1 MVLRLRPPFI
11 LALAV
16 LSLLAPACGPATP
29 SRGTGPTK
37 AQKALPTA
45 ILTCGP
51 VSIEAEL
58 AATEAQREA
67 GLMFRKSLPAG
78 KGMLFVFESDQILS
92 FWMRNTTLPL
102 SIAYISS
109 DGTIRDIRD
118 LEPLSEAGISSSRSV
133 RYALEVPRG
142 WFASVGIK
150 VGDRLVLPPGN

>member
-1 MVLRLRPPFI
+1 MVLRLRPPLF
-11 LALAV
+11 LALAA
-16 LSLLAPACGPATP
+16 LSFLVMACAPARP
-29 SRGTGPTK
+29 SLGGGPTK
-37 AQKALPTA
+37 AQKPLPTA
-45 ILTCGP
+45 ILTCGQ

-58 AATEAQREA
+58 ATTDAQREA

-78 KGMLFVFESDQILS
+78 KGMLFVFESDQILN

-109 DGTIRDIRD
+109 DGTIRDILD

-142 WFASVGIK
+142 WFSSVGIK